1 MCGADRG
8 NVLRKTGARRTFQYH
23 FAEAAMQPYIIM
35 KSLRDGVIRKEVFEK
50 FYVKRQ
56 KSLSI

>member
-1 MCGADRG
+1 MALGSALG
-8 NVLRKTGARRTFQYH
+8 
-23 FAEAAMQPYIIM
+23 AEAAMQPYIIM
-35 KSLRDGVIRKEVFEK
+35 KSLKDGVITKETFER